1 MCVCVYYEAAKNK
14 IQTKLNGKE
23 NIYIVVRINTT
34 NNDMSVLIYRIF
46 GIEEL
51 IWKREKKKRNLSFF
65 IPKASPTLSLS
76 IYLVLIT
83 AG

>member
-1 MCVCVYYEAAKNK
+1 
-14 IQTKLNGKE
+14 
-23 NIYIVVRINTT
+23 VRINTT
-34 NNDMSVLIYRIF
+34 NNDMSVVIYKIF

-65 IPKASPTLSLS
+65 IPKAPLSLS

-83 AG
+83 AS